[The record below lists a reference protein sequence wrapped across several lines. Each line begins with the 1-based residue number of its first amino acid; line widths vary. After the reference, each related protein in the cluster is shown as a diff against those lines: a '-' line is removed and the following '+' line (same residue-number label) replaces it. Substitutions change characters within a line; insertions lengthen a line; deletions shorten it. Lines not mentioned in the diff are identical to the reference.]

1 MRFIIFFFTICAVY
15 KGLLLLYFPN
25 AHGGS
30 SVHNDVWTTNYLVT
44 TKSILFISAFCYAK
58 ATADKKFNAS
68 RHSRMHVVL
77 SFFKRA
83 KKKDKTTCILE
94 CMSTCLSS
102 SEQRS
107 YSFAFFNEGMPMG
120 HDCACTLTNT
130 HHVDINH
137 VMKYLLFS
145 KTLCPFLGI
154 HSSICLFV
162 WIRTRHLIS
171 ISHYFFFTA
180 SFYET
185 TTSSV
190 SAQQWKTLGTAHT
203 DSRDAVESA
212 ASVPLT
218 WARPHPVLPNI
229 E

>member
-1 MRFIIFFFTICAVY
+1 MMYGPQTTLSPPSPYC
-15 KGLLLLYFPN
+15 
-25 AHGGS
+25 S
-30 SVHNDVWTTNYLVT
+30 SR
-44 TKSILFISAFCYAK
+44 LFVMPKLRLTRSLMQAG
-58 ATADKKFNAS
+58 
-68 RHSRMHVVL
+68 
-77 SFFKRA
+77 
-83 KKKDKTTCILE
+83 ILE
-94 CMSTCLSS
+94 CMSSCLSS